1 LWDEEKPKKNKKNKK
16 KTLQWREKTQQENK
30 VGKKNH
36 PFSPNSRTT
45 GVKSLTKEEENST

>member
-1 LWDEEKPKKNKKNKK
+1 LWEEEKPNK

>member
-1 LWDEEKPKKNKKNKK
+1 MKRNPKKKK
-16 KTLQWREKTQQENK
+16 KTLQWREKTQEENK